1 MLLAFAASLARSEY
15 TEVHVELLLLQFAI
29 NGFRLPRT
37 VRIDYIFLHYEI
49 DEHRLSRPSYLFSNT
64 KSANSNI
71 LNIIIL
77 KWLRFA
83 WQPLQRQRENTQTSM
98 RIDLI
103 GAQ

>member
-15 TEVHVELLLLQFAI
+15 TEVYVELLLLLQFAI

-77 KWLRFA
+77 K
-83 WQPLQRQRENTQTSM
+83 
-98 RIDLI
+98 
-103 GAQ
+103 